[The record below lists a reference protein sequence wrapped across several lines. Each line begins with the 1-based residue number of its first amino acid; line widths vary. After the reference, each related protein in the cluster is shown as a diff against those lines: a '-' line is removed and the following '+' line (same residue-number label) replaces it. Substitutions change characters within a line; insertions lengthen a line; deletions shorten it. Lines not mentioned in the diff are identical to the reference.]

1 MKENFSQYHYVIEH
15 ALITI
20 LLIFLFAL
28 AHYFIKKAIRH
39 SKIEWVSAHRRKLI
53 RNSRNTFFTLGFV
66 CVIFTWADL
75 GPALLSVSAI
85 FVATVL
91 TLKELLVCLNG
102 CFWRFRTDA
111 FEIGDRIEVAG
122 TRGTVQDIGYL
133 STKLLSVDNQESA
146 PRSAGKIIYVPNSL
160 YLTNSVYNLSALSEI
175 DMCSISIAMP
185 RDADIARARTI
196 LQNIVDKQ
204 SSPYADDIEKKSV
217 RLSMELDSDIQKIGP
232 SVSLKMP
239 LHTEC
244 ILIGCF
250 LAPHEERQKHESQIM
265 FDFHT
270 SYYGKKSEVVDG
282 K

>member
-1 MKENFSQYHYVIEH
+1 MKDNLTQYGYAIEH

-28 AHYFIKKAIRH
+28 AHYFLKKAIRH
-39 SKIEWVSAHRRKLI
+39 SKIEWVSSHRRKLI
-53 RNSRNTFFTLGFV
+53 RNSRNSFFTLGFV
-66 CVIFTWADL
+66 CIIFTWADL

-85 FVATVL
+85 FVATVIS
-91 TLKELLVCLNG
+91 LKELLICLNG

-175 DMCSISIAMP
+175 DMCSISIALP
-185 RDADIARARTI
+185 RDADISKARSTLQGI
-196 LQNIVDKQ
+196 LDKQ
-204 SSPYADDIEKKSV
+204 SAPYTEAIEKKAL
-217 RLSMELDSDIQKIGP
+217 RLSMELDSDIQQIGP

-239 LHTEC
+239 NYEEC

-250 LAPHEERQKHESQIM
+250 LAPHEDRQKHESQIA
-265 FDFHT
+265 FDFHK
-270 SYYGKKSEVVDG
+270 SFYGQ
-282 K
+282 